1 MPQIRYHRWHLDE
14 NTLYLSGDFF
24 ATKIQLY
31 RDNVWRL
38 LSWHRLEDKDKK
50 SWVIDIDSPKPFKV
64 HKQKKILR
72 LSAPNTNDMVVKLDP
87 FCWTWSPLKCAG
99 MNTFIL
105 FDPTKNKT
113 FTEAPSSGFNR
124 PSSEVNHGDTT
135 GYGMKLSVEESTE
148 RNYYGLGERTGF
160 LNKKGR
166 TWVNWASDLFGH
178 APDADPLYQAH
189 PFVMG
194 IEDGTA
200 FGLYLDE
207 TWETT
212 FDLADSQ
219 PDRSYICTKGPT
231 FDFYLIA
238 GPKPKD
244 VIATFTKFSGRP
256 ALPPLWAFG
265 MHQSR
270 WSYPN
275 DKTVSSI
282 VNQYRKRQIPLD
294 AVWLDIDYMDGYKNF
309 TFHAARFPKPKKT
322 IAKLKKKEIKTVVIV
337 DAGVKKE
344 AGYETYETGQR
355 KDAFVKDQ
363 SDRELIGEVW
373 PKPVVWPD
381 FIQKHVRD
389 WWADCHRFYTD
400 LGVSGIWNDMNEPSA
415 FNWKG
420 KTLPQGDKHGRYR
433 HAEVHN
439 IYGHQMCRATYQGL
453 KKLNPNKRPFV
464 LPRSGFTGIQKYAF
478 VWTGDNHSY
487 WEQMETSIPM
497 LLNLSLTGVPF
508 CGADIGG
515 FASNCNGEML
525 ARWTW
530 LGLFYPFMRNH
541 SSRGSRRQEPWAFG
555 QTIEKAVVAAI
566 KLRYRLMPY
575 IYTLAYDASL
585 TGMPLMRPLFFE
597 YPQDKESQD
606 LHDQFLFGSD
616 LLVAPILRP
625 GQKQRMV
632 YLPKGSWQDFW
643 TAEVFSGPKWM
654 IVKASMD
661 TIPLFIRSGGAVPT
675 TNWAKTTT
683 TAIWKKI
690 TWNIS
695 LSDKIIGRL
704 YEDDGDGYTPGKLQ
718 ELNGTFSSGYL
729 KVSIQNRPQNR
740 DVLLRLMGVLKPQ
753 QSDIPYSY
761 KNNILI
767 LKMNRDKATIK
778 WASSRAIA

>member
-14 NTLYLSGDFF
+14 NALYLAGDFF

-31 RDNVWRL
+31 QNNVWRL
-38 LSWHRLEDKDKK
+38 FSWHRPQDEHKK
-50 SWVIDIDSPKPFKV
+50 SWVFNLDLPIPFKV
-64 HKQKKILR
+64 DKQKKFLR
-72 LSAPNTNDMVVKLDP
+72 LSDPDTNDILITLDP
-87 FCWTWSPLKCAG
+87 FCWTWSPLKCTG
-99 MNTFIL
+99 MNTL
-105 FDPTKNKT
+105 TSFDTNRNET
-113 FTEAPSSGFNR
+113 FAEALPADFN
-124 PSSEVNHGDTT
+124 SADLEVNNGDTIGAGISLT
-135 GYGMKLSVEESTE
+135 VEESAE

-160 LNKKGR
+160 LNKKER
-166 TWVNWASDLFGH
+166 TWVNWASDQFGH

-207 TWETT
+207 TWETR

-219 PDRSYICTKGPT
+219 PDRSSICTKGPT
-231 FDFYLIA
+231 FDLYLIA

-244 VIATFTKFSGRP
+244 VIATFTKFCGRP
-256 ALPPLWAFG
+256 DLPPLWAFG

-270 WSYPN
+270 WSYPD
-275 DKTVSSI
+275 DKTVISI
-282 VNQYRKRQIPLD
+282 VSQYRKRQIPLD
-294 AVWLDIDYMDGYKNF
+294 AIWLDIDYMDGYKNF
-309 TFHAARFPKPKKT
+309 TFHAARFPDPKKT

-337 DAGVKKE
+337 DAGVKME
-344 AGYETYETGQR
+344 AGYETYESGQA
-355 KDAFVKDQ
+355 KDAFVKDHFDKQ
-363 SDRELIGEVW
+363 LVGEVW

-381 FIQKHVRD
+381 FIQKYARD

-415 FNWKG
+415 FNLEG
-420 KTLPQGDKHGRYR
+420 KTLPPEAKHGRYR

-439 IYGHQMCRATYQGL
+439 IYGHQMCRATYLGL

-464 LPRSGFTGIQKYAF
+464 LTRSGFTGIQKYAF

-497 LLNLSLTGVPF
+497 LLNLGLSGVPF

-515 FASNCNGEML
+515 FASNCSGEML

-541 SSRGSRRQEPWAFG
+541 SSKDSRRQEPWAFG
-555 QTIEKAVVAAI
+555 RTIEKAVVAAI
-566 KLRYRLMPY
+566 RLRYRLMPY
-575 IYTLAYDASL
+575 IYTLAYEASM
-585 TGMPLMRPLFFE
+585 TGMPLMRPLFLE
-597 YPQDKESQD
+597 YPQDKETQAVY
-606 LHDQFLFGSD
+606 DQFLFGSD

-632 YLPKGSWQDFW
+632 YLPQGSWQDFW
-643 TAEVFSGPKWM
+643 TAKVFGGANWM
-654 IVKASMD
+654 ITKAPINQ
-661 TIPLFIRSGGAVPT
+661 IPLLIRSGGAVPT
-675 TNWAKTTT
+675 TSWTKATG
-683 TAIWKKI
+683 TAIWEKI
-690 TWNIS
+690 TWNIA
-695 LSDKIIGRL
+695 LADKIFGRL
-704 YEDDGDGYTPGKLQ
+704 YEDEGDGYTPGKLQ
-718 ELNGTFSSGYL
+718 ELNGTFSSGNL
-729 KVSIQNRPQNR
+729 RLSIQNRPKKR
-740 DVLLRLMGVLKPQ
+740 ETMLKLRGVLKPH

-761 KNNILI
+761 KDNILI

-778 WASSRAIA
+778 WA